1 MNLVH
6 NKSEARRL
14 WELCFDDSALFVD
27 FYFEHVYP
35 TALNY
40 IDYDV
45 EQPQRAIAQMQVI
58 PYDYQFWQSVAR
70 AGYVS
75 GACTDPAYRSKGLM
89 GKMLCQALSDL
100 YEQGFEFSF
109 LIPAEPWL
117 FDYYHQ
123 KAAYVLSSTRQV
135 TCFVKHNTNLGSDF
149 RLIDTNPSYEYYREQ
164 VQENNDW
171 LPVLHS
177 KHQWQLALQD
187 MALANGK
194 VYSLVDAADAIR
206 AQAYFLPS
214 DEVCPI
220 RVLIGEKDMQEQLIQ
235 MILQKEGRTQIN
247 SLQAPTTDANP
258 YAMLRLVNAKRAL
271 EIYAQ
276 ANPSLS
282 MRFDLLDNQIPA
294 NSGHYCIADAK
305 LSFES
310 NPKLREGISISELSA
325 KILPSTM
332 CTPILMMD

>member
-1 MNLVH
+1 MNLLH

-14 WELCFDDSALFVD
+14 WELCFEDSALFVD

-40 IDYDV
+40 IDYDP
-45 EQPQRAIAQMQVI
+45 ELPMRAIAQMQVI
-58 PYDYQFWQSVAR
+58 PYDYQFWQSVAK
-70 AGYVS
+70 AGYIS
-75 GACTDPAYRSKGLM
+75 GACTDPNYRSKGLM
-89 GKMLCQALSDL
+89 SKMLSQALNDL

-123 KAAYVLSSTRQV
+123 KAAYVLSATRQIASY
-135 TCFVKHNTNLGSDF
+135 VKRNTNLSADF
-149 RLIDTNPSYEYYREQ
+149 RLIDSYPSYEFYRTQ
-164 VQENNDW
+164 VREMNDW

-235 MILQKEGRTQIN
+235 MILQKEGRSQIN
-247 SLQAPTTDANP
+247 SLQAPTADANP
-258 YAMLRLVNAKRAL
+258 YAMLRIVNAKRAL
-271 EIYAQ
+271 EIFAL

-282 MRFDLLDNQIPA
+282 MRFDLLDRQIPA
-294 NSGHYCIADAK
+294 NSGHYCIEDAK
-305 LSFES
+305 LSFEPI
-310 NPKLREGISISELSA
+310 PKLKAGVNISELSA
-325 KILPSTM
+325 MILPSTM